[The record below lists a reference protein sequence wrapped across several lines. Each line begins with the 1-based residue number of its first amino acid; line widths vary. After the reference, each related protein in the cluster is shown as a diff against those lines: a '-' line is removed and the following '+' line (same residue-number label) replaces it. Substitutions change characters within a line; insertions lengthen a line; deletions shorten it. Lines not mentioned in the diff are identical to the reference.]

1 MSLDPKNFNRTVII
15 GGVFAAILLAL
26 TSVYIHMQSTL
37 KFREYA
43 QRMQNQI
50 EHTWFHNIFSPDSVR
65 IDQYRGKV
73 TAVLFWGT
81 WADASKDMLKELRI
95 LHNQYPEK
103 LVVVAASIRKIKPSV
118 KDYMGNRKP
127 ELVYV
132 DGTQAY
138 SNFDVPGV
146 PTMLVFDKKGKFI
159 YSKVGYKRKS
169 DLDRLQNMLT
179 K

>member
-15 GGVFAAILLAL
+15 GGVFAAIMLAF

-50 EHTWFHNIFSPDSVR
+50 EHTWFHNIFDQDSVR
-65 IDQYRGKV
+65 VNQYEGKV

-81 WADASKDMLKELRI
+81 WADASKDMLKELRV
-95 LHNQYPEK
+95 LHNQYPEQ
-103 LVVVAASIRKIKPSV
+103 LVVIAASIRKIKPSV
-118 KDYMGNRKP
+118 KDYLGDRKP
-127 ELVYV
+127 ELIYV
-132 DGTQAY
+132 DGTRAY

-146 PTMLVFDKKGKFI
+146 PTMLVFDKKGKFVF
-159 YSKVGYKRKS
+159 SKVGYKEKS
-169 DLDRLQNMLT
+169 DLDHLIKML